1 MHTRT
6 QTLQELSGLKP
17 TSNELQEKLE
27 QLRFLD
33 HGYNI
38 FVEDYACEPPIGID
52 TPADLEK
59 AIIFSRTHD

>member
-1 MHTRT
+1 
-6 QTLQELSGLKP
+6 LQP
-17 TSNELQEKLE
+17 TPNELQEKLE

-38 FVEDYACEPPIGID
+38 FVEDYACMPPIGID

-59 AIIFSRTHD
+59 AIVFSRTHD